1 MNHLQNGEQ
10 GHKERVSS
18 GVLTRLVVD
27 ATDVEAVVALEEG
40 VALDGDCRTGITLFN
55 SGRRDRCGGSQNNGS
70 EAFHCDGVVMERLG
84 EV

>member
-18 GVLTRLVVD
+18 GVLTRL
-27 ATDVEAVVALEEG
+27 VVALEEG